1 MSPVWAQALPAPVTT
16 CPSTV
21 RPHWPS
27 RRVWDTPHSLSTRP
41 PVPLSWAFP
50 PTLIQDL
57 LLLYLWDFPQKSPAQ
72 RGPPGLQFL
81 SQPLCLLTPSLISI
95 SFQHLAS

>member
-27 RRVWDTPHSLSTRP
+27 RRPWDTPHSLSTLP

-57 LLLYLWDFPQKSPAQ
+57 LLLFLWDFPQSHVLREAPQ
-72 RGPPGLQFL
+72 D
-81 SQPLCLLTPSLISI
+81 C
-95 SFQHLAS
+95 SF